1 MKDLADFIFEA
12 MGNKVL
18 KDLTVKYDGPDELFV
33 QVPEKMGES
42 DIQIYLD
49 DTLLPKLPAEAKQK
63 DFGKNTKQITDTYFE
78 YEKMEAANGTS
89 QKADI
94 EWDDHYDQS
103 MNGVNMQ
110 VMKISG
116 LKYVIVFDKFELEDI
131 EDDEVKDTVY
141 NLFNGLIEDK
151 DDIPFD
157 LVLNADNI
165 TWK

>member
-18 KDLTVKYDGPDELFV
+18 NDLTVKYDGPDELFV
-33 QVPEKMGES
+33 QVP
-42 DIQIYLD
+42 
-49 DTLLPKLPAEAKQK
+49 
-63 DFGKNTKQITDTYFE
+63 
-78 YEKMEAANGTS
+78 EKMEAANGTS

-103 MNGVNMQ
+103 MNGLNME

-131 EDDEVKDTVY
+131 EDDEIKNTVY

-157 LVLNADNI
+157 LVLNEDNI

>member
-1 MKDLADFIFEA
+1 MKKTINHYMAAAGLA
-12 MGNKVL
+12 MSVL
-18 KDLTVKYDGPDELFV
+18 ALGACND
-33 QVPEKMGES
+33 
-42 DIQIYLD
+42 
-49 DTLLPKLPAEAKQK
+49 
-63 DFGKNTKQITDTYFE
+63 
-78 YEKMEAANGTS
+78 
-89 QKADI
+89 

>member
-1 MKDLADFIFEA
+1 MKYNKIIIAAA
-12 MGNKVL
+12 MMLVGA
-18 KDLTVKYDGPDELFV
+18 TY
-33 QVPEKMGES
+33 S
-42 DIQIYLD
+42 C
-49 DTLLPKLPAEAKQK
+49 
-63 DFGKNTKQITDTYFE
+63 TD
-78 YEKMEAANGTS
+78 
-89 QKADI
+89 
-94 EWDDHYDQS
+94 EWDEHYDQS

-131 EDDEVKDTVY
+131 EDDEIKNTVY

-157 LVLNADNI
+157 LVLNEDNI